1 MFKIKRMKI
10 IIAGAGDVGSH
21 LAKLLSSESHDI
33 YLIDENE
40 ERLSAV
46 SSQTDVFT
54 ITGDAKSVELMDRK
68 LISSSDLLIAV
79 TSSEE
84 TNMLICIL
92 GKRLGAK
99 HTIARIND
107 ENIVKENKE
116 HFYIDLG
123 IDTLISP
130 THLATLEIDRLI
142 NQAAFTDDIEF
153 ENGKLTVFGIS
164 LSKNSVL
171 NDKSVRESAELNPN
185 LSFKPLA
192 LHRDDFT
199 LMVDGD
205 TVLKENDIVYF
216 ISQKE
221 SIEVIIKLCGKTNI
235 QINDVM
241 IIGGSKIGLNIASL
255 LEKNHRV
262 TLIEKDKSKCEQIAS
277 LLKKTLVININ
288 GHDVKTLEEEG
299 LAEMDALISVTA
311 NSEMN
316 VMTSLVGKNHG
327 IKKTIA
333 RIENF
338 DYINLSQSIGV
349 DTIINKKIIAADKI
363 FKFVRKGNVSSVA
376 NLHGTNAEI
385 IEFVV
390 KANTKIT
397 KKSINKLNFPPNSNI
412 AGVIRD
418 GVPIIPFGDFQLME
432 NDKTIVFSLTESIK
446 EIEKFFQ

>member
-1 MFKIKRMKI
+1 MKI

-33 YLIDENE
+33 YLIDSNE
-40 ERLSAV
+40 ERLNAV
-46 SSQTDVFT
+46 SSQIDVFT
-54 ITGDAKSVELMDRK
+54 ITGDAKSVELMNQK
-68 LISSSDLLIAV
+68 LFSTSDLLIAV

-92 GKRLGAK
+92 GKKLGAN

-107 ENIVKENKE
+107 VNIIKDNKE
-116 HFYIDLG
+116 HFYNELG

-130 THLATLEIDRLI
+130 SYLATLEIDRLI

-153 ENGKLTVFGIS
+153 EDGKLTVFGIS
-164 LSKNSVL
+164 LSNHSELINKTVQ
-171 NDKSVRESAELNPN
+171 ESAGLNPN
-185 LSFKPLA
+185 VSFKPLA
-192 LHRDDFT
+192 FHRDDYT
-199 LMVDGD
+199 LLVNGN
-205 TVLKENDIVYF
+205 TILKENDIVYF
-216 ISQKE
+216 ISQKD
-221 SIEVIIKLCGKTNI
+221 SIEEIIKLCGKKHI
-235 QINDVM
+235 HINDIM
-241 IIGGSKIGLNIASL
+241 IIGGNRIGLNLAQL
-255 LEKNHRV
+255 LEKNHQV
-262 TLIEKDKSKCEQIAS
+262 TIVEKDKAKCDQIAAY
-277 LLKKTLVININ
+277 LKKTLVININ
-288 GHDVKTLEEEG
+288 GHDIKELDEEG

-316 VMTSLVGKNHG
+316 VMTSLVGKKHG

-338 DYINLSQSIGV
+338 NYINLSQSIGIN
-349 DTIINKKIIAADKI
+349 TIINTKIIAADKI

-390 KANTKIT
+390 KPNTKIT
-397 KKSINKLNFPPNSNI
+397 SKPINQLKFPSDSII
-412 AGVIRD
+412 AGVIRK
-418 GVPIIPFGDFQLME
+418 GTPIIPFGDFQLIE

>member
-1 MFKIKRMKI
+1 MKI

-21 LAKLLSSESHDI
+21 LAKLLSSEFHDI
-33 YLIDENE
+33 YLLDENE
-40 ERLSAV
+40 ERLNSI
-46 SSQTDVFT
+46 SSQIDVFT
-54 ITGDAKSVELMDRK
+54 IAGDAKSVEIMEQK
-68 LISSSDLLIAV
+68 LISTCDLLIAV

-92 GKRLGAK
+92 GKKLGAK

-107 ENIVKENKE
+107 DNIIREKRE
-116 HFYIDLG
+116 HFYNDLG

-130 THLATLEIDRLI
+130 THLATLEIERLI

-164 LSKNSVL
+164 LSKNSIL
-171 NDKSVRESAELNPN
+171 IDKSVRESADLNPN

-192 LHRDDFT
+192 LHRNDLT
-199 LMVDGD
+199 LLVNGD
-205 TVLKENDIVYF
+205 TILKENDIVYF
-216 ISQKE
+216 ISLSE
-221 SIEVIIKLCGKTNI
+221 SIENIIKLCGKTSI
-235 QINDVM
+235 DIRDVM
-241 IIGGSKIGLNIASL
+241 IIGGSRIGLNIAKL
-255 LEKNHRV
+255 LEKNYNI
-262 TLIEKDKSKCEQIAS
+262 TLVEKDKARCEQIAGI
-277 LLKKTLVININ
+277 LKKTLVVNIN
-288 GHDVKTLEEEG
+288 GHDVKILEEEG
-299 LAEMDALISVTA
+299 LAEMDALISVTG

-385 IEFVV
+385 IEFIV
-390 KANTKIT
+390 KPHTKIT
-397 KKSINKLNFPPNSNI
+397 KKPINQLNFPKDSNI
-412 AGVIRD
+412 AGIIRN
-418 GVPIIPFGDFQLME
+418 GIPIIPFGDFQLIE

>member
-1 MFKIKRMKI
+1 MKI

-107 ENIVKENKE
+107 ENIVKENRE

-446 EIEKFFQ
+446 EIEKFFH

>member
-1 MFKIKRMKI
+1 MKI

-40 ERLSAV
+40 ERLNIV

-205 TVLKENDIVYF
+205 TVLRENDIVYF

-241 IIGGSKIGLNIASL
+241 IIGGSKIGLNVASL

-349 DTIINKKIIAADKI
+349 DTIINKKIIAADNI

-397 KKSINKLNFPPNSNI
+397 KKSLNKLNFPPNSNI

-418 GVPIIPFGDFQLME
+418 GIPIIPFGDFQLME

>member
-1 MFKIKRMKI
+1 MKI

-40 ERLSAV
+40 ERLNTI
-46 SSQTDVFT
+46 SSQIDVFT
-54 ITGDAKSVELMDRK
+54 IAGDAKSVEIMEQK
-68 LISSSDLLIAV
+68 LISTCDLLIAV

-92 GKRLGAK
+92 GKKLGAK

-107 ENIVKENKE
+107 DNIINENRE
-116 HFYIDLG
+116 HFYNELG

-130 THLATLEIDRLI
+130 THLATLEIERLI

-153 ENGKLTVFGIS
+153 DNGKLTVFGIS
-164 LSKNSVL
+164 LSKKSIL
-171 NDKSVRESAELNPN
+171 IDKSVRESADLNPN

-192 LHRDDFT
+192 LHRNDLT
-199 LMVDGD
+199 LLVDGD
-205 TVLKENDIVYF
+205 TILKENDIVYF
-216 ISQKE
+216 ISLRE
-221 SIEVIIKLCGKTNI
+221 SIENIIKLCGKTSI
-235 QINDVM
+235 EVRDVM
-241 IIGGSKIGLNIASL
+241 IIGGSRIGLNIAKL
-255 LEKNHRV
+255 LEKNYNISLV
-262 TLIEKDKSKCEQIAS
+262 EKDKAKCEQLAS
-277 LLKKTLVININ
+277 ILKKTLVININ
-288 GHDVKTLEEEG
+288 GHDVKILEEEG

-385 IEFVV
+385 IEFIV
-390 KANTKIT
+390 KSNTKIT
-397 KKSINKLNFPPNSNI
+397 KKPINQLNFPKDSNI
-412 AGVIRD
+412 AGIIRN
-418 GVPIIPFGDFQLME
+418 GIPIIPFGDFQLIE

>member
-1 MFKIKRMKI
+1 MKI

-40 ERLSAV
+40 ERLNTI
-46 SSQTDVFT
+46 SSQIDVFT
-54 ITGDAKSVELMDRK
+54 ISGDAKSVEIMEQK
-68 LISSSDLLIAV
+68 LIITCDLLIAV

-92 GKRLGAK
+92 GKKLGAK

-107 ENIVKENKE
+107 DNIINENRE
-116 HFYIDLG
+116 HFYNELG

-130 THLATLEIDRLI
+130 THLATLEIERLI

-153 ENGKLTVFGIS
+153 DNGKLTVFGIS
-164 LSKNSVL
+164 LSKKSIL
-171 NDKSVRESAELNPN
+171 IDKSVRESADLNPN

-192 LHRDDFT
+192 LHRNDLT
-199 LMVDGD
+199 LLVDGD
-205 TVLKENDIVYF
+205 TILKENDIVYF
-216 ISQKE
+216 ISLRE
-221 SIEVIIKLCGKTNI
+221 SIENIITLCGKTSI
-235 QINDVM
+235 EIRDVM
-241 IIGGSKIGLNIASL
+241 IIGGSRIGLNIAKL
-255 LEKNHRV
+255 LEKNYNISLV
-262 TLIEKDKSKCEQIAS
+262 EKDKAKCEQLAS
-277 LLKKTLVININ
+277 ILKKTLVININ
-288 GHDVKTLEEEG
+288 GHDVKILEEEG

-385 IEFVV
+385 IEFIV
-390 KANTKIT
+390 KSNTKIT
-397 KKSINKLNFPPNSNI
+397 KKPINQLNFPKDSNI
-412 AGVIRD
+412 AGIIRN
-418 GVPIIPFGDFQLME
+418 GIPIIPFGDFQLIE

>member
-1 MFKIKRMKI
+1 MKI

-33 YLIDENE
+33 YLLDENE
-40 ERLSAV
+40 ERLNTI
-46 SSQTDVFT
+46 SSQIDVFT
-54 ITGDAKSVELMDRK
+54 IAGDAKSVEIMEQK
-68 LISSSDLLIAV
+68 LISTCDLLIAV

-92 GKRLGAK
+92 GKKLGAK

-107 ENIVKENKE
+107 DNIINENRE
-116 HFYIDLG
+116 HFYNELG

-130 THLATLEIDRLI
+130 THLATLEIERLI
-142 NQAAFTDDIEF
+142 HQAAFTDDIEF
-153 ENGKLTVFGIS
+153 DNGKLTVFGIS
-164 LSKNSVL
+164 LSKKSIL
-171 NDKSVRESAELNPN
+171 IDKSVRESADLNPN

-192 LHRDDFT
+192 LHRNDLT
-199 LMVDGD
+199 ILVDGD
-205 TVLKENDIVYF
+205 TILKENDIVYF
-216 ISQKE
+216 ISLRE
-221 SIEVIIKLCGKTNI
+221 SIENIITLCGKTSI
-235 QINDVM
+235 EIRDVM
-241 IIGGSKIGLNIASL
+241 IIGGSRIGLNIAKL
-255 LEKNHRV
+255 LEKNYNISLV
-262 TLIEKDKSKCEQIAS
+262 EKDKAKCEQLAS
-277 LLKKTLVININ
+277 ILKKTLVININ
-288 GHDVKTLEEEG
+288 GHDVKILEEEG

-385 IEFVV
+385 IEFIV
-390 KANTKIT
+390 KSNTKIT
-397 KKSINKLNFPPNSNI
+397 KKPINQLNFPKDSNI
-412 AGVIRD
+412 AGIIRN
-418 GVPIIPFGDFQLME
+418 GIPIIPFGDFQLIE

>member
-1 MFKIKRMKI
+1 MKI

-33 YLIDENE
+33 YLLDENE
-40 ERLSAV
+40 ERLNTI
-46 SSQTDVFT
+46 SSQIDVFT
-54 ITGDAKSVELMDRK
+54 IAGDAKSVEIMEQK
-68 LISSSDLLIAV
+68 LISTCDLLIAV

-92 GKRLGAK
+92 GKKLGAK

-107 ENIVKENKE
+107 DNIINENRE
-116 HFYIDLG
+116 HFYNELG

-130 THLATLEIDRLI
+130 THLATLEIERLI

-153 ENGKLTVFGIS
+153 DNGKLTVFGIS
-164 LSKNSVL
+164 LSKKSIL
-171 NDKSVRESAELNPN
+171 IDKSVRESADLNPN

-192 LHRDDFT
+192 LHRNDLT
-199 LMVDGD
+199 LLVDGD
-205 TVLKENDIVYF
+205 TILKENDIVYF
-216 ISQKE
+216 ISLSE
-221 SIEVIIKLCGKTNI
+221 SIENIITLCGKTSI
-235 QINDVM
+235 EIRDVM
-241 IIGGSKIGLNIASL
+241 IIGGSRIGLNIAKL
-255 LEKNHRV
+255 LEKNYNISLV
-262 TLIEKDKSKCEQIAS
+262 EKDKAKCEQLAS
-277 LLKKTLVININ
+277 ILKKTLVININ
-288 GHDVKTLEEEG
+288 GHDVKILEEEG

-385 IEFVV
+385 IEFIV
-390 KANTKIT
+390 KSNTKIT
-397 KKSINKLNFPPNSNI
+397 KKPINQLNFPKDSNI
-412 AGVIRD
+412 AGIIRN
-418 GVPIIPFGDFQLME
+418 GIPIIPFGDFQLIE

>member
-1 MFKIKRMKI
+1 MKI

-33 YLIDENE
+33 YLLDENE
-40 ERLSAV
+40 ERLNTI
-46 SSQTDVFT
+46 SSQIDVFT
-54 ITGDAKSVELMDRK
+54 IAGDAKSVEIMEQK
-68 LISSSDLLIAV
+68 LISTCDLLIAV

-92 GKRLGAK
+92 GKKLGAK

-107 ENIVKENKE
+107 DNIINENRE
-116 HFYIDLG
+116 HFYNELG

-130 THLATLEIDRLI
+130 THLATLEIERLI

-153 ENGKLTVFGIS
+153 DNGKLTVFGIS
-164 LSKNSVL
+164 LSKKSIL
-171 NDKSVRESAELNPN
+171 IDKSVRESADLNPN

-192 LHRDDFT
+192 LHRNDLT
-199 LMVDGD
+199 LLVDGD
-205 TVLKENDIVYF
+205 TILKENDIVYF
-216 ISQKE
+216 ISLKE
-221 SIEVIIKLCGKTNI
+221 SIENIITLCGKTSI
-235 QINDVM
+235 EIRDVM
-241 IIGGSKIGLNIASL
+241 IIGGSRIGLNIAKL
-255 LEKNHRV
+255 LEKNYNISLV
-262 TLIEKDKSKCEQIAS
+262 EKDKAKCEQLAS
-277 LLKKTLVININ
+277 ILKKTLVININ
-288 GHDVKTLEEEG
+288 GHDVKILEEEG

-385 IEFVV
+385 IEFIV
-390 KANTKIT
+390 KSNTKIT
-397 KKSINKLNFPPNSNI
+397 KKPINQLNFPKDSNI
-412 AGVIRD
+412 AGIIRN
-418 GVPIIPFGDFQLME
+418 GIPIIPFGDFQLIE

>member
-1 MFKIKRMKI
+1 MKI

-33 YLIDENE
+33 YLLDENE
-40 ERLSAV
+40 ERLNTI
-46 SSQTDVFT
+46 SSQIDVFT
-54 ITGDAKSVELMDRK
+54 ISGDAKSVEIMEQK
-68 LISSSDLLIAV
+68 LIITCDLLIAV

-92 GKRLGAK
+92 GKKLGAK

-107 ENIVKENKE
+107 DNIINENRE
-116 HFYIDLG
+116 HFYNELG

-130 THLATLEIDRLI
+130 THLATLEIERLI

-153 ENGKLTVFGIS
+153 DNGKLTVFGIS
-164 LSKNSVL
+164 LSKKSIL
-171 NDKSVRESAELNPN
+171 IDKSVRESADLNPN

-192 LHRDDFT
+192 LHRNDLT
-199 LMVDGD
+199 LLVDGD
-205 TVLKENDIVYF
+205 TILKENDIVYF
-216 ISQKE
+216 ISLRE
-221 SIEVIIKLCGKTNI
+221 SIENIITLCGKTSI
-235 QINDVM
+235 EIRDVM
-241 IIGGSKIGLNIASL
+241 IIGGSRIGLNIAKL
-255 LEKNHRV
+255 LEKNYNISLV
-262 TLIEKDKSKCEQIAS
+262 EKDKAKCEQLAS
-277 LLKKTLVININ
+277 ILKKTLVININ
-288 GHDVKTLEEEG
+288 GHDVKILEEEG

-385 IEFVV
+385 IEFIV
-390 KANTKIT
+390 KSNTKIT
-397 KKSINKLNFPPNSNI
+397 KKPINQLNFPKDSNI
-412 AGVIRD
+412 AGIIRN
-418 GVPIIPFGDFQLME
+418 GIPIIPFGDFQLIE

>member
-1 MFKIKRMKI
+1 MKI

-21 LAKLLSSESHDI
+21 LAKLLSSEFHDI
-33 YLIDENE
+33 YLLDENE
-40 ERLSAV
+40 ERLNTI
-46 SSQTDVFT
+46 SSQIDVFT
-54 ITGDAKSVELMDRK
+54 IAGDAKSVEIMEQK
-68 LISSSDLLIAV
+68 LISTCDLLIAV

-92 GKRLGAK
+92 GKKLGAK

-107 ENIVKENKE
+107 DNIINENRE
-116 HFYIDLG
+116 HFYNELG

-130 THLATLEIDRLI
+130 THLATLEIERLI

-153 ENGKLTVFGIS
+153 DNGKLTVFGIS
-164 LSKNSVL
+164 LSKKSIL
-171 NDKSVRESAELNPN
+171 IDKSVRESADLNPN

-192 LHRDDFT
+192 LHRNDLT
-199 LMVDGD
+199 LLVDGD
-205 TVLKENDIVYF
+205 TILKENDIVYF
-216 ISQKE
+216 ISLRE
-221 SIEVIIKLCGKTNI
+221 SIENIITLCGKTSI
-235 QINDVM
+235 EIRDVM
-241 IIGGSKIGLNIASL
+241 IIGGSRIGLNIAKL
-255 LEKNHRV
+255 LEKNYNI
-262 TLIEKDKSKCEQIAS
+262 TLVEKDKAKCEQLAS
-277 LLKKTLVININ
+277 ILKKTLVININ
-288 GHDVKTLEEEG
+288 GHDVKILEEEG

-385 IEFVV
+385 IEFIV
-390 KANTKIT
+390 KSNTKIT
-397 KKSINKLNFPPNSNI
+397 KKPINQLNFPKDSNI
-412 AGVIRD
+412 AGIIRN
-418 GVPIIPFGDFQLME
+418 GIPIIPFGDFQLTE

>member
-1 MFKIKRMKI
+1 MKI

-33 YLIDENE
+33 YLLDENE
-40 ERLSAV
+40 ERLNTI
-46 SSQTDVFT
+46 SSQIDVFT
-54 ITGDAKSVELMDRK
+54 IAGDAKSVEIMEQK
-68 LISSSDLLIAV
+68 LISTCDLLIAV

-92 GKRLGAK
+92 GKKLGAK

-107 ENIVKENKE
+107 DNIINENRE
-116 HFYIDLG
+116 HFYNELG

-130 THLATLEIDRLI
+130 THLATLEIERLI

-153 ENGKLTVFGIS
+153 DNGKLTVFGIS
-164 LSKNSVL
+164 LSKKSIL
-171 NDKSVRESAELNPN
+171 IDKTVRESADLNPN

-192 LHRDDFT
+192 LHRNDLT
-199 LMVDGD
+199 LLVDGD
-205 TVLKENDIVYF
+205 TILKENDIVYF
-216 ISQKE
+216 ISLRE
-221 SIEVIIKLCGKTNI
+221 SIENIITLCGKTSI
-235 QINDVM
+235 EIRDVM
-241 IIGGSKIGLNIASL
+241 IIGGSRIGLNIAKL
-255 LEKNHRV
+255 LEKNYNISLV
-262 TLIEKDKSKCEQIAS
+262 EKDKAKCEQLAS
-277 LLKKTLVININ
+277 ILKKTLVININ
-288 GHDVKTLEEEG
+288 GHDVKILEEEG

-385 IEFVV
+385 IEFIV
-390 KANTKIT
+390 KSNTKIT
-397 KKSINKLNFPPNSNI
+397 KKPINQLNFPKDSNI
-412 AGVIRD
+412 AGIIRN
-418 GVPIIPFGDFQLME
+418 GIPIIPFGDFQLIE

>member
-1 MFKIKRMKI
+1 MKI

-40 ERLSAV
+40 ERLNIV

-54 ITGDAKSVELMDRK
+54 LTGDAKSVELMDRK

-205 TVLKENDIVYF
+205 TVLRENDIVYF

-241 IIGGSKIGLNIASL
+241 IIGGSKIGLNVASL

-349 DTIINKKIIAADKI
+349 DTIINKKIIAADNI

-418 GVPIIPFGDFQLME
+418 GIPIIPFGDFQLME